1 MLLAVGL
8 SNGDVSTVFDCTLWY
23 CSALF
28 LIILYCSI
36 IYYRV
41 CTILYC
47 LPIYYRVCTMLS
59 FSIVCHTVVHL
70 FWAQCNYGSPCQTL
84 TQLLLYDA
92 FFHTFLW
99 QFSSLFFSC
108 LPIFFI
114 SFTSWTIICLHLTSR
129 WVYMTRRGKLTG
141 AHPFNLQPAWWA
153 ATQILFG
160 KWEKRKGEDEEGIEE
175 WNGREKR
182 ENINYWIEEQLNR
195 NLEIWRKWLGDSAR
209 KEIRLLALEKRRE
222 VTLKKLASERGNWEA
237 VLIFCIFLF
246 LSLHHFL
253 LLSLTLSITIFSIP
267 HSNYRIAYLPAIFP
281 PFCFTFFLN

>member
-1 MLLAVGL
+1 MILSFYYFITNVADHHFRMFSTRHCCSLSSSLYLSIYPSIYPPPFLYLFTYPLSILYLSIYPFLFLILYLFFLFSISFSLSSFLSLSICISFITFQVVSLDFSKIAPMLLAVGL

-23 CSALF
+23 CPALF
-28 LIILYCSI
+28 LIILYYSI

-108 LPIFFI
+108 LPIFLI

-141 AHPFNLQPAWWA
+141 AHPFNLQPAW
-153 ATQILFG
+153 
-160 KWEKRKGEDEEGIEE
+160 
-175 WNGREKR
+175 
-182 ENINYWIEEQLNR
+182 
-195 NLEIWRKWLGDSAR
+195 
-209 KEIRLLALEKRRE
+209 
-222 VTLKKLASERGNWEA
+222 
-237 VLIFCIFLF
+237 
-246 LSLHHFL
+246 
-253 LLSLTLSITIFSIP
+253 
-267 HSNYRIAYLPAIFP
+267 
-281 PFCFTFFLN
+281 